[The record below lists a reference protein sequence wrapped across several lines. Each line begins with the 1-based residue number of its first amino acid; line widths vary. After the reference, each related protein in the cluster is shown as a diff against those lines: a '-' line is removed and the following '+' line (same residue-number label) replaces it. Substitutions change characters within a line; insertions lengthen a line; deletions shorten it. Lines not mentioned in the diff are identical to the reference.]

1 MKMQLAFCWAFAY
14 SSISHWIS
22 IFTHDSAFVTCTPPR
37 AGVVLSMSPER
48 HNRQCLSNRTDG
60 NISRRRRKKYS
71 SFFVG
76 WYALIQK
83 CLGWQCVTL
92 TSLENFTHK
101 TFIPISWENLLT
113 TKARDFLYSPR
124 ISAHVYPQ
132 MFALHATTVSTTHKA
147 CYWMSF
153 SMTLIT
159 FSKIPRARDINL
171 SSSRAFSVD

>member
-1 MKMQLAFCWAFAY
+1 MHATQ
-14 SSISHWIS
+14 
-22 IFTHDSAFVTCTPPR
+22 R
-37 AGVVLSMSPER
+37 ARVVRCFRCHQSDIIR
-48 HNRQCLSNRTDG
+48 HNVSRNRTDG

-71 SFFVG
+71 SSFVG

-101 TFIPISWENLLT
+101 TF
-113 TKARDFLYSPR
+113 YSDLVGKSADDEGSGFSLFFPR
-124 ISAHVYPQ
+124 LSAHVFIRKCSPCTRQIYPR
-132 MFALHATTVSTTHKA
+132 LHKA

-171 SSSRAFSVD
+171 SPSRALSVD